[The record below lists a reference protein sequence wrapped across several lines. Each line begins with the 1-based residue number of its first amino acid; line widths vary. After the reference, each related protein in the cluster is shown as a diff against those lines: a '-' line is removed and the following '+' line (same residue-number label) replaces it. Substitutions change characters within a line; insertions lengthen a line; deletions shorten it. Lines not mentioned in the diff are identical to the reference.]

1 MNTFPFQEMVAIDTN
16 VFIHIL
22 NDQNNQD
29 KHINTLLGRLY
40 EKRVSLLLDENGRI
54 MGEYKDLITP
64 LIEGSNERQ
73 SESSILR
80 YWIHIAPKE
89 YSEVKQNDELMSAIK
104 KIIHEREEV
113 VDQIFVYIALRKRKT
128 LITND
133 DLHILS
139 GPTNESN
146 ESPRST
152 RLLRKTRRH
161 RVRGGAILNSQEAF
175 DKIQDYE
182 KTQQTPLP

>member
-1 MNTFPFQEMVAIDTN
+1 MNTFPFQYMVAIDTN

-29 KHINTLLGRLY
+29 EHINTLLGHLY
-40 EKRVSLLLDENGRI
+40 KKRVSLLLDNNGRI
-54 MGEYKDLITP
+54 MGEYKHLITP
-64 LIEGSNERQ
+64 LIEGSNERLF
-73 SESSILR
+73 ESTLLR
-80 YWIHIAPKE
+80 YWIHFAPKK
-89 YSEVKQNDELMSAIK
+89 YSEVKLNDELMTAIR

-113 VDQIFVYIALRKRKT
+113 VDQIFVYIALRERKT

-133 DLHILS
+133 YIHILS

-146 ESPRST
+146 ESPRRT
-152 RLLRKTRRH
+152 RLLRITRRH
-161 RVRGGAILNSQEAF
+161 RDRGGAILNSQEAF

-182 KTQQTPLP
+182 ST